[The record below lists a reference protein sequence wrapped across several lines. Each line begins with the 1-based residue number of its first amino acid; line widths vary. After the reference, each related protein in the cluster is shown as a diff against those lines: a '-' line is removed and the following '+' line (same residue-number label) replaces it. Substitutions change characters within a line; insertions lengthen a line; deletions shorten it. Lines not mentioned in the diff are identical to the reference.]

1 MSYRTS
7 LINREPDKLMK
18 NKRLQSQLNDEI
30 TQFLAQQKS
39 LMLSSVNDV
48 GSPHASYAPFVNHE
62 NELFIFISQLAA
74 HTQHLLASGKAGVLM
89 IEDESLSEDVFART
103 RLSYQMKVEA
113 IDRDD
118 AFWPQ
123 GIALLKDKLGD
134 RIDLLSQ
141 LGDFVLFRLTPLEG
155 RYVKG
160 FGRAY
165 EISPGS
171 LVAELTHITK

>member
-1 MSYRTS
+1 
-7 LINREPDKLMK
+7 MK

-30 TQFLAQQKS
+30 SDFLNQQKS
-39 LMLSSVNDV
+39 LMLSTFNAA
-48 GSPHASYAPFVNHE
+48 GFPHASYAPFVAHE

-74 HTQHLLASGKAGVLM
+74 HTQHLLTTGKAGVLM
-89 IEDESLSEDVFART
+89 IEDESLCDDVFART
-103 RLSYQMKVEA
+103 RLSYQMQVTPVS
-113 IDRDD
+113 RDD
-118 AFWPQ
+118 EFWPQ
-123 GIALLKDKLGD
+123 GIALLRQKLGD

-141 LGDFVLFRLTPLEG
+141 LGDFVLFRLSPCEG

-171 LVAELTHITK
+171 LVAELTHISK

>member
-1 MSYRTS
+1 
-7 LINREPDKLMK
+7 MK
-18 NKRLQSQLNDEI
+18 NKRLQNQLNDEI
-30 TQFLAQQKS
+30 SIFLTKQKS
-39 LMLSSVNDV
+39 LMLSSLNDA
-48 GSPHASYAPFVNHE
+48 GFPHASYAPFAHHE

-74 HTQHLLASGKAGVLM
+74 HTQHLLTTSKAGVLM
-89 IEDESLSEDVFART
+89 IEDESLSDDVFART

-118 AFWPQ
+118 DFWPQ
-123 GIALLKDKLGD
+123 GIALLKQKLGD

-165 EISPGS
+165 EVSPGS